1 MPQWDKNEVNI
12 LGQQA
17 DFWHSCKISVFSR
30 WCSLYNSEGSSDSII
45 PILQMK
51 KREPMESDLF
61 EFSQGAQGTAR
72 TQTSSS
78 DIFQHLVL

>member
-12 LGQQA
+12 LGRRA
-17 DFWHSCKISVFSR
+17 EFWHSCKISIFRR
-30 WCSLYNSEGSSDSII
+30 WCSLYNHEGRSDSII

-51 KREPMESDLF
+51 KREPMESDLL
-61 EFSQGAQGTAR
+61 EFSQGTAR